1 MVLAISMRV
10 SLSWSVRW
18 WSSCSPLE
26 RCRSWSSHATSA
38 GESTSAPTSWLSWI
52 HSSMMEEAT
61 GRDSDSKFLFEVD
74 IIILCPFF

>member
-1 MVLAISMRV
+1 MLATSMRV

-18 WSSCSPLE
+18 LSSCSPLE
-26 RCRSWSSHATSA
+26 QCRSWSSHATFA
-38 GESTSAPTSWLSWI
+38 GESTSAPISWLSWI

-74 IIILCPFF
+74 VIIIMSF